1 MPMPDFATLQKFY
14 RDRFRPATVEEFF
27 LVDELARTQE
37 ILQLLHEKEV
47 HLLSQPSD
55 MFGAWS
61 AIGHFQRRV
70 ATARRAWDKTLHDL
84 QSLQEQMRAG
94 ASQPK
99 PEPKKPEPKKPVAS
113 AQRPVKS
120 PTLELV
126 AGRSAGERREP
137 SSKPSPAV
145 RTRLP
150 AASG

>member
-84 QSLQEQMRAG
+84 QSLQEQRRAG
-94 ASQPK
+94 ASQP
-99 PEPKKPEPKKPVAS
+99 KPEPKKPVAS
-113 AQRPVKS
+113 AQRPVKP

-126 AGRSAGERREP
+126 ARRSAGERREP